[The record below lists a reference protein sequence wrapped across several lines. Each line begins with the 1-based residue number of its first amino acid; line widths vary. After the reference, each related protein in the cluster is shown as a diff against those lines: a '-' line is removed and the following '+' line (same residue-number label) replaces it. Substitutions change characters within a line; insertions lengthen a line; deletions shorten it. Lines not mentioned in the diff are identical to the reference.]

1 VKIKRRNSKLKK
13 VRKQGFRAKMKTS
26 DGRKTLNA
34 RRARGR
40 KNLTTA

>member
-1 VKIKRRNSKLKK
+1 MKIKRRNSRLKK

-26 DGRKTLNA
+26 DGRNTINA

-40 KNLTTA
+40 KKLTTV

>member
-1 VKIKRRNSKLKK
+1 MKIKRRNSKLKK

-26 DGRKTLNA
+26 DGRNIINA

-40 KNLTTA
+40 KKLTTI